1 MEGRERRGRG
11 RLKSRQ
17 MERMKGWK
25 GRWRKRGPVKG
36 EEGVVDGGRERKKG
50 GGGGGGEEEGGEREE
65 E

>member
-50 GGGGGGEEEGGEREE
+50 GGGRG
-65 E
+65 